1 MNTEAPRHTD
11 PTKDISYSPWSHKE
25 SYTTET
31 HTHRHTH
38 THTHTHTTYIYRTY
52 YIHHTH
58 TSHTHTSTHH
68 THPTHTHGP
77 PHLHLTHH
85 THPFQSHRA
94 PQAAAAMLEPFSLT
108 HEAACIA
115 LLESCLSCG

>member
-38 THTHTHTTYIYRTY
+38 TQTHTHT
-52 YIHHTH
+52 
-58 TSHTHTSTHH
+58 
-68 THPTHTHGP
+68 GKMP
-77 PHLHLTHH
+77 PR
-85 THPFQSHRA
+85 QRGQVGSV
-94 PQAAAAMLEPFSLT
+94 
-108 HEAACIA
+108 
-115 LLESCLSCG
+115 LSGRRISN

>member
-108 HEAACIA
+108 HEAAWIA